1 MRVLAF
7 SGGKDSMA
15 CLFLLRNTIDCAL
28 FVDTGKTYPETQAM
42 VEFASTIVPVQ
53 IVETNQDAQNA
64 REGIPSDIVPVNWTR
79 LGQQMT
85 GPKPVTVQNYM
96 ICCFENIA
104 LPLVNAAKALK
115 ADEIVYGQ
123 RENEAHR
130 STSKNGDRVEG
141 MIRLHPIEGWTSQQV
156 LRYLETQMQV
166 PPHFYIINHSSLDCY
181 DCTAYAT
188 ETRDLVTFTAGVYP
202 EFYKQYLE
210 RKELL
215 DAALTEALREKQ
227 L

>member
-1 MRVLAF
+1 
-7 SGGKDSMA
+7 MA
-15 CLFLLRNTIDCAL
+15 CLFLLRDTIDCAL

-53 IVETNQDAQNA
+53 IVETDRDAQNA

-85 GPKPVTVQNYM
+85 GPKPVMVQNYQ

-104 LPLVNAAKALK
+104 LPIVNAAKALK

-123 RENEAHR
+123 RDNEVHR
-130 STSKNGDRVEG
+130 STSKDGDRVEG
-141 MIRLHPIEGWTSQQV
+141 MIRLHPIEGWTSDQV
-156 LRYLETQMQV
+156 LRYLETKMKV

-181 DCTAYAT
+181 DCTAYVP
-188 ETRDLVTFTAGVYP
+188 ETKDLKVYTQAIYP

-215 DAALTEALREKQ
+215 DVALTEALREKQ